1 MAISEFEIKKCEKE
15 IEAFMKA
22 RRPPAHIRSELDL
35 GYRISGQSVE
45 IFEIRPKWRNPSE
58 KMEHAVAKATY
69 VKTQKCWKIFWQRA
83 DLKWHGY
90 NPAPEVKSVKE
101 FLNIVSE
108 DKHACFFG

>member
-15 IEAFMKA
+15 LEAFMKVH
-22 RRPPAHIRSELDL
+22 RPPAHIRSQLDL

-45 IFEIRPKWRNPSE
+45 IFEIRPQWNNPAQFRE
-58 KMEHAVAKATY
+58 QAVAKATF
-69 VKTQKCWKIFWQRA
+69 VKTQNCWKIFWQRA

-90 NPAPEVKSVKE
+90 DPAPSVKSLKE
-101 FLNIVSE
+101 FLDIVGE